1 MPANLILSPFAR
13 ETIADWNNR
22 GGDCLQR
29 GDLVRAL
36 DCFREA
42 HSQLSASHRSAT
54 AKAVVGDSEE
64 DATLTSTNTSRVS
77 VPPSTTTTTDLT
89 FIPDDATNH
98 YQTAP
103 STTTVYTEAI
113 PIPTGKG
120 SFASDQSIEYFN
132 MCSSSCIVFN
142 VALIYHLKALMEVNC
157 HKRQQQMLKAKSLYD
172 KCTRLIFAQGIGY
185 CVSKHPILDLL
196 SMAVL
201 NNYAHVSYE
210 LYEFE
215 KTKKY
220 SDCLKYVASLI
231 DPSIYGNPEVE
242 AVILQAKHTFCLNIL
257 FALQPP
263 IVAEAA

>member
-1 MPANLILSPFAR
+1 MPANLISSPFAR

-22 GGDCLQR
+22 GGDCLRR

-54 AKAVVGDSEE
+54 TKAVGDSEE
-64 DATLTSTNTSRVS
+64 EDATSTSTSSRVS
-77 VPPSTTTTTDLT
+77 APPSTTTTTDLT
-89 FIPDDATNH
+89 FIPDDTTNH
-98 YQTAP
+98 YQPP

-113 PIPTGKG
+113 PIPTVKG
-120 SFASDQSIEYFN
+120 RFASDQSIKYVN
-132 MCSSSCIVFN
+132 MCSSSCILFN
-142 VALIYHLKALMEVNC
+142 VALIYHLEAMMEVNC
-157 HKRQQQMLKAKSLYD
+157 HKRQQQMLKAQSLYD

-242 AVILQAKHTFCLNIL
+242 AIILQAKHTFCLNIL

-263 IVAEAA
+263 IVAKAA

>member
-13 ETIADWNNR
+13 ERVAVWNNR
-22 GGDCLQR
+22 GGDCLRR

-42 HSQLSASHRSAT
+42 HSQLSALHRSAT
-54 AKAVVGDSEE
+54 AKAVGDTEQ
-64 DATLTSTNTSRVS
+64 DTTSTSTSSRVS
-77 VPPSTTTTTDLT
+77 APPSTTTTADIT
-89 FIPDDATNH
+89 FIPDDTTKH
-98 YQTAP
+98 YQTP
-103 STTTVYTEAI
+103 STTTVYSQAI

-120 SFASDQSIEYFN
+120 SSAQDQSIEYVN
-132 MCSSSCIVFN
+132 LCSSICILFN
-142 VALIYHLKALMEVNC
+142 VTLVYHLKAMMETNC
-157 HKRQQQMLKAKSLYD
+157 HKRQQQMLKAQSLYE

-201 NNYAHVSYE
+201 NNCADVSFE
-210 LYEFE
+210 LSEFE
-215 KTKKY
+215 KAKKY

-242 AVILQAKHTFCLNIL
+242 AVILRAKHTFCLNIL

-263 IVAEAA
+263 IVAKAA